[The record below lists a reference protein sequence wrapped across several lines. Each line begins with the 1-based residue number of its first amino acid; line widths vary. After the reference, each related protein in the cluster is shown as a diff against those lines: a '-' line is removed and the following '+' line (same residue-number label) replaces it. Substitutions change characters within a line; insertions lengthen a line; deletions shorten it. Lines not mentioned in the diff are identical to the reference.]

1 MNIEKYLIPI
11 NATVMQTID
20 IIDKGARGIAFL
32 CKGRRLLASVSDGDI
47 RRYLLKN
54 DDLQQS
60 VLQVAEYHPYYLKEN
75 QSDMAMDFMRDK
87 CITAIPIVDDD
98 MNILDIKFLIWKK
111 KSVIARLEIPL
122 VIMAGGKG
130 MRLRPYTDILP
141 KPLFPLGDMTITEH
155 IMEHFFCYGC
165 NDVYMIINYK
175 KEFIKSYFID
185 KNLEQR
191 LTFLEED
198 EFLGTGGGLR
208 LLCGKL
214 KDTFFMTNCDILIE
228 ADYSE
233 ILKFHR
239 QKHNLITMVCAKK
252 EIKVP
257 YGIVETGVEGLALS
271 MQEKPSFFYNTNT
284 GLYVIEPSFLDR
296 IPENKPVHI
305 TDVIQ
310 GCIACGDRIGV
321 YLISDEEWMDMGQ
334 FEELEK
340 MKGRMGLV

>member
-340 MKGRMGLV
+340 MKERMGLV

>member
-75 QSDMAMDFMRDK
+75 QLDMAMDFMRDK